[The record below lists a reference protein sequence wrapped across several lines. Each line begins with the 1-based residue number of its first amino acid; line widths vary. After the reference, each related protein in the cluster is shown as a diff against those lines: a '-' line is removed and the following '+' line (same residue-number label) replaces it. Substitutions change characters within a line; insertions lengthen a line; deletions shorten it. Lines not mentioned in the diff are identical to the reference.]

1 MCSIFPWMCI
11 SGAIMSKYAFKYA
24 QYVQRPEIFKNANSF
39 NLSLSLEQVA
49 EGGTLAEEVI
59 STIRTAQAFGTQNV
73 LASLYDVTV
82 QKAYDV
88 DCRLAIAHGIGFSCL
103 FFAIYASYG
112 LGESMISFLSNHKL
126 IRLYPAF
133 SFGATLI
140 NQGKADP
147 GQIVIVI
154 MAILIGSLSL
164 AMMAPDVQGTNQ
176 IPIKILS
183 GRPDCVYSS
192 LS

>member
-1 MCSIFPWMCI
+1 M
-11 SGAIMSKYAFKYA
+11 
-24 QYVQRPEIFKNANSF
+24 
-39 NLSLSLEQVA
+39 
-49 EGGTLAEEVI
+49 
-59 STIRTAQAFGTQNV
+59 STIRTAHAFGTQNV
-73 LASLYDVTV
+73 LASLYDVAV

-88 DCRLAIAHGIGFSCL
+88 DRRLAIAQGIGFSCL

-112 LGESMISFLSNHKL
+112 LGESIVSFLSNHKL
-126 IRLYPAF
+126 TCPYPAF

-147 GQIVIVI
+147 GQIVNVI
-154 MAILIGSLSL
+154 MAILIGSFSL

-176 IPIKILS
+176 FPIEILS
-183 GRPDCVYSS
+183 GWPDCVYPS